1 MQTKAHI
8 KATNK
13 WIKNTFDRITTLL
26 PKGYKAD
33 LKALAASQGE
43 SLNTFVTQAIDERIE
58 RLKGS
63 EDNGKE

>member
-26 PKGYKAD
+26 LKGRKEE
-33 LKALAASQGE
+33 LKAIAASQGE
-43 SLNTFVTQAIDERIE
+43 SLNKFVEQAIDERIE
-58 RLKGS
+58 RLKGD
-63 EDNGKE
+63 EKG